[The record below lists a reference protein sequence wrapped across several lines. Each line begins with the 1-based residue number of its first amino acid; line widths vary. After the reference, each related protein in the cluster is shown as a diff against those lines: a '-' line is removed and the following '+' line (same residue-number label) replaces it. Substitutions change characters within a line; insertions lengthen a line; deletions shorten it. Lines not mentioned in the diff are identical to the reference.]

1 VRYRLKDILT
11 MLETPAGWSQLR
23 EGVIYRLW
31 PLSSRLARLHRLTI
45 ARNTRVVAVVG
56 SFGKSTTTRAVSAVL
71 EVPPHRTM
79 LFNAWSSVAFAILR
93 IRPFQRHA
101 VIEVG
106 IAEPGQ
112 MQPYA
117 RTVRPGVT
125 VVTSIGSEHRRSLG
139 SLDVTRD
146 EKSWMVRVLPK
157 SGSAVLNGDDPNV
170 MWMKDQTQAQ
180 IVTFGF
186 GESCDVRA
194 WNPTLEW
201 PHGTRFH
208 LVAFGQE
215 RDVKIRLIGRSMVYP
230 ALAAIAVAHL
240 EGVPLDDALAR
251 LELLP
256 PTPGRMEA
264 VSLSDGVVVLRD
276 DFKSTLE
283 TMHAALDVFGE
294 VPARRHIVLLGDVSE
309 PPAPQRPI
317 YQALGE
323 RVAGIASHFIIV
335 GHGLE
340 AYHSGAR
347 RGGMEKSSII
357 DGGRTPHQAA
367 DALRKLLQPGDAVLI
382 KGRDTQKLDRVQLIL
397 AGRRVKCN
405 IRFCNLRMMDCENC
419 PMLETGWG
427 RHRSV
432 M

>member
-1 VRYRLKDILT
+1 MRYPLRDVLA
-11 MLETPAGWSQLR
+11 MFATPAGRSQLW

-31 PLSSRLARLHRLTI
+31 PLSSRLARLYRQTL

-71 EVPPHRTM
+71 GVPPHRKM

-93 IRPFQRHA
+93 IRPSQRHA

-112 MQPYA
+112 MKPYA
-117 RTVRPGVT
+117 RTVRPDVT
-125 VVTSIGSEHRRSLG
+125 VVTSIGSEHGRSLG
-139 SLDVTRD
+139 SLEVTRA

-170 MWMKDQTQAQ
+170 MWMNDQTPAR

-186 GESCDVRA
+186 GEACDVRA
-194 WNPTLEW
+194 RDLRLEW
-201 PHGTRFH
+201 PHGTRFR
-208 LVAFGQE
+208 LVAFGRE
-215 RDVKIRLIGRSMVYP
+215 RDVTIRLIGRSMVYP

-240 EGVPLDDALAR
+240 EGVPLNDVLAR

-256 PTPGRMEA
+256 PTPGRMQPVALPE
-264 VSLSDGVVVLRD
+264 DVVVLRD

-294 VPARRHIVLLGDVSE
+294 VPARRRIVLFGDVSE
-309 PPAPQRPI
+309 PPRPQRPA

-323 RVAGIASHFIIV
+323 RVAGIASRFIVV
-335 GHGLE
+335 GNGLDP
-340 AYHSGAR
+340 YYSGAR
-347 RGGMEKSSII
+347 RGGMAKSAII
-357 DGGRTPHQAA
+357 DGGRSPQEAA
-367 DALRKLLQPGDAVLI
+367 EALRGILQPGDAVLI
-382 KGRDTQKLDRVQLIL
+382 KGRDTQKLDRVRLIL
-397 AGRRVKCN
+397 EGRRVACS
-405 IRFCNLRMMDCENC
+405 IRFCNLRMMYCKDC
-419 PMLETGWG
+419 PMLEAGWG
-427 RHRSV
+427 NHRPT